1 MTMTKLQTI
10 ISKIEKRHN
19 KKIDLSLNRTFN
31 LLNKLGNPQLK
42 LNNVVTVVGTNAKAS
57 MATAL
62 STILKESGYKYNLYT
77 SPHLQSY
84 TERFVFNN
92 KEISEND
99 LATLLED
106 VDKILGNDNATVFEI
121 LTSAFIKY
129 AENFKDNV
137 NIIEAGLF
145 HRFDSTNVF
154 KQNLLTLLGV
164 IHLDHLNWLDNKTI
178 EGVIYEKTSSLPISN
193 IFVNNQMNSE
203 IKTKI
208 KKSLIKNRSKK
219 YFFGDDFNV
228 AKSENNFIH
237 YQDELGE
244 IMLPE
249 PNLIGDHQIY
259 NISTSIAASRRIFDI
274 SDDNIKNSMKKMR
287 LKGRLEEIKSG
298 KLKSLIGENR
308 LIIDGGHNINSAI
321 SISKWV
327 KQQNEK
333 VHLICGMMNDK
344 PHKEFINL
352 FEDSVDS
359 ITLIDIPNQVGSIS
373 KEEFKEKIGNKN
385 IHTAGSIEESLLMNN
400 KDKNCIFLCAGSLYL
415 VGEVL
420 NLN

>member
-1 MTMTKLQTI
+1 MVTKLQNI
-10 ISKIEKRHN
+10 ISKIEKRHS
-19 KKIDLSLNRTFN
+19 KKIDLSLDRTFN
-31 LLNKLGNPQLK
+31 LLNKLGNPQNK
-42 LNNVVTVVGTNAKAS
+42 IKNVVTVVGTNSKAS

-62 STILKESGYKYNLYT
+62 STILKEAGFKYNLYT

-99 LATLLED
+99 LAILLED

-154 KQNLLTLLGV
+154 KQKLLTLLGV

-178 EGVIYEKTSSLPISN
+178 DGVIYEKTSALPTSN
-193 IFVNNQMNSE
+193 IFINNQMNSE
-203 IKTKI
+203 IKIKI
-208 KKSLIKNRSKK
+208 KKYLVKNKSKK

-228 AKSENNFIH
+228 AKSENSFIH

-244 IMLPE
+244 IMLPQ

-259 NISTSIAASRRIFDI
+259 NISTSIAATRKIFDI
-274 SDDNIKNSMKKMR
+274 SDSNIKNSMKKMR

-321 SISKWV
+321 SISNWV

-344 PHKEFINL
+344 PHKEFVNQ
-352 FEDSVDS
+352 FENSVNS
-359 ITLIDIPNQVGSIS
+359 ITLIDIPNQEGSIS
-373 KEEFKEKIGNKN
+373 KEEFKKKLGNKN
-385 IHTAGSIEESLLMNN
+385 INTAESIEESLLMNN

-415 VGEVL
+415 AGEVL